1 MPKNVGTGQMLRR
14 RRGQRDVAEEERQ
27 KGSGCFL
34 VEHERNERRPPKSC
48 THKKNTEFN
57 ADAGSEA
64 QIECCFVV
72 KLSQRE
78 Q

>member
-27 KGSGCFL
+27 KGSGCYL
-34 VEHERNERRPPKSC
+34 AELERNECRPPKSC
-48 THKKNTEFN
+48 IQKKKKIKFN
-57 ADAGSEA
+57 ADAGAEA
-64 QIECCFVV
+64 QSECCFVV

-78 Q
+78 